1 MALVKLTVKTWH
13 SLSTSSYLF
22 FPPIYKDFSQIMLC
36 LITSIALCIPELF
49 ETLKCFFSL
58 DHSDFGFLCLT
69 YHKVSN
75 YVFVFFPHCKRK
87 HIQKFITCAHK
98 ISMYI
103 CIDLWRCIRL
113 LKALDTFQLRTSN
126 FCHELGLKCTTVQC
140 LVYRKLSK
148 QHLKNIILFTL
159 LKR

>member
-75 YVFVFFPHCKRK
+75 YVFVFFSPLQKKTYLEVHYMYSQDFHVYMHRSMEMYKTIESFGHISIEDIKFLPWTWPKMHYCIVFS
-87 HIQKFITCAHK
+87 IQKA
-98 ISMYI
+98 
-103 CIDLWRCIRL
+103 
-113 LKALDTFQLRTSN
+113 LKTAS
-126 FCHELGLKCTTVQC
+126 
-140 LVYRKLSK
+140 
-148 QHLKNIILFTL
+148 
-159 LKR
+159 